1 MKLFY
6 REFGKGDPLI
16 ILHGLFGSSD
26 NWQTLAKKFAEEYQV
41 FTVDLRNHG
50 RSFHHDEFNYDVMM
64 HDVEDLINDIGL
76 EKVSL
81 MGHSMGGKLSM
92 NYTLNHPEKVENLIV
107 VDIAPRRYQVLH
119 DGIIKALKSLDLSK
133 FKKREEVDDE
143 LRDHLQNFSVR
154 QFLLKNLV
162 RNSNEGF
169 SWKINLNVIDENIHN
184 LVVEISAEKPYNGNT
199 LFIAGAK
206 SDYIRPVDEEQILEL
221 FPLAKIK
228 YLPDTGHWVHS
239 QAPDLLYK
247 TVIDFMKSQ

>member
-169 SWKINLNVIDENIHN
+169 SWKINLNVIDKNIQN
-184 LVVEISAEKPYNGNT
+184 LVVEISNELPYNGNT
-199 LFIAGAK
+199 LFVAGAK

>member
-26 NWQTLAKKFAEEYQV
+26 NWQTLAKKFAEENRV

-50 RSFHHDEFNYDVMM
+50 RSFHHDDFNYDVMM

-76 EKVSL
+76 DKVSL

-119 DGIIKALKSLDLSK
+119 DRIISALKSLNLSE
-133 FKKREEVDDE
+133 FNRREEVDDA
-143 LRDHLQNFSVR
+143 LSDMLQNFSIR

-162 RNSNEGF
+162 RNSNGGF
-169 SWKINLNVIDENIHN
+169 TWKINLNVIDKSIDN
-184 LVVEISAEKPYNGNT
+184 LVVEINSEHPFEGNT
-199 LFIAGAK
+199 LFIAGDK

-221 FPLAKIK
+221 FPSAKIK

-239 QAPDLLYK
+239 QAPELLYN
-247 TVIDFMKSQ
+247 TVVDFMKSP

>member
-6 REFGKGDPLI
+6 RAFGNGDPLI

-26 NWQTLAKKFAEEYQV
+26 NWQTLAKKFAEDFRV

-50 RSFHHDEFNYDVMM
+50 RSFHHDEFDYDVMM
-64 HDVEDLINDIGL
+64 HDVENLINDIGL

-119 DGIIKALKSLDLSK
+119 DGIIKALKSLNLSE
-133 FKKREEVDDE
+133 FEKREEVDTALSDM
-143 LRDHLQNFSVR
+143 LQNFSVR

-162 RNSNEGF
+162 RKSKGGF
-169 SWKINLNVIDENIHN
+169 YWKINLDVIDRNIQN
-184 LVVEISAEKPYNGNT
+184 LVAEINSEHPYNGNT
-199 LFIAGAK
+199 LFIAGDK

-221 FPLAKIK
+221 FPSAKIK
-228 YLPDTGHWVHS
+228 YLPGTGHWVHA
-239 QAPDLLYK
+239 QAPELLYK
-247 TVIDFMKSQ
+247 TVIDFLKFA